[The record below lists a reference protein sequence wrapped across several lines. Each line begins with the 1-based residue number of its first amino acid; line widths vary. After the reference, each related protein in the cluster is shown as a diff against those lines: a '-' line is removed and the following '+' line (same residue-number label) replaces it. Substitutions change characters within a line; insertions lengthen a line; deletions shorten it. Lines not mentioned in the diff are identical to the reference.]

1 MDAIEPAPPAPEYSR
16 RAPPSVPRRSPGD
29 RVLLRPSRW
38 SETARAARSWTCAD
52 CGEIISW
59 QAVNHTHGLPLC
71 QSCARKR
78 RTDPPPEDNM
88 ELAARLTLCQ
98 MAMKQEL
105 MTTMELLKGTAF
117 EEESREWANLIAR
130 SLEGTGIGSTPARS
144 MNHTI
149 ARLREPF
156 IHGGSAW

>member
-1 MDAIEPAPPAPEYSR
+1 
-16 RAPPSVPRRSPGD
+16 
-29 RVLLRPSRW
+29 
-38 SETARAARSWTCAD
+38 
-52 CGEIISW
+52 
-59 QAVNHTHGLPLC
+59 VNHTHGLPLC

-98 MAMKQEL
+98 LAMKAEL
-105 MTTMELLKGTAF
+105 MTAVELLKGTAF
-117 EEESREWANLIAR
+117 EAESHEWANLIAR
-130 SLEGTGIGSTPARS
+130 SLEAQGLDGPARS

>member
-1 MDAIEPAPPAPEYSR
+1 MDATEPAIPASEYSR
-16 RAPPSVPRRSPGD
+16 RALASVPRRSPGD
-29 RVLLRPSRW
+29 RVLLRPARW
-38 SETARAARSWTCAD
+38 SETAKASRAWTCAD

-59 QAVNHTHGLPLC
+59 QTVNHTHGLPLC

-98 MAMKQEL
+98 IAMKQEL

-130 SLEGTGIGSTPARS
+130 ALEAPGLDGQARS

-149 ARLREPF
+149 ARVREPF